1 MTNTEYR
8 AFVQEFNQA
17 GFHATCLGLAG
28 ETGELLELIKKRDHH
43 GRSISRDRIKDEC
56 GDLLFYLIGF
66 LIDEDLSIEEVMNF
80 NAEKLKVRYPLGFRK
95 GDRTE

>member
-8 AFVQEFNQA
+8 KFVQEFNQA

-43 GRSISRDRIKDEC
+43 GKPVSKNRIKDES

-66 LIDEDLSIEEVMNF
+66 LIEEDLSIEEVMDF

>member
-8 AFVQEFNQA
+8 KFVQEFNQA

-43 GRSISRDRIKDEC
+43 GKSISQDRIKNES

-66 LIDEDLSIEEVMNF
+66 LIEENLSIEEIMEF
-80 NAEKLKVRYPLGFRK
+80 NSQKLRIRYPQGFKK
-95 GDRTE
+95 G